1 MALDNMDLAHQSG
14 DIFAAP
20 HTPFPEFLTS
30 TAVSIQ
36 PWQGVIDMDPAQQV
50 PQSISVELPTSHG
63 PVFQTV
69 QPPQIPMVNKDII
82 ALWAVLACPFII
94 LS

>member
-1 MALDNMDLAHQSG
+1 
-14 DIFAAP
+14 
-20 HTPFPEFLTS
+20 
-30 TAVSIQ
+30 V
-36 PWQGVIDMDPAQQV
+36 DPAQQV

-69 QPPQIPMVNKDII
+69 QPPQIPTVNKDII
-82 ALWAVLACPFII
+82 ALWAVLARLFVI